1 MEIKVFEDGK
11 KPTPYCL
18 SSITTAVMNSNGRI
32 EIWARDYDLGSTDN
46 CTEQEDLWFTFFG
59 ARPAYGFEDEDHY
72 FRGDG
77 ILATPS
83 EYEAGVAQKWLH
95 ADRTSGIMFT
105 CDDIPNG
112 ISENVSLDM
121 SVTDIEGNSDYCTI
135 TLVLRKSGR

>member
-1 MEIKVFEDGK
+1 
-11 KPTPYCL
+11 
-18 SSITTAVMNSNGRI
+18 MNSNGRI

-83 EYEAGVAQKWLH
+83 EYEAEW
-95 ADRTSGIMFT
+95 
-105 CDDIPNG
+105 P
-112 ISENVSLDM
+112 
-121 SVTDIEGNSDYCTI
+121 
-135 TLVLRKSGR
+135 KSGCMLTEHQVLCLPVMTFQTE